1 MTTVATLAISLQTLF
16 TTTATL
22 CGQLAGLIR
31 RERTLTAQAF
41 AQALVFGWSAQPTA
55 TLESFAPALG
65 LSAQAL
71 HQRMGPAARAFFE
84 ALLTAALQHIQQAR
98 RSRCVLL
105 QSFAAVIIDDTT
117 TVALPADMA
126 HQFPGSGGCA
136 GNAAAVKILLRWEL
150 LTGRLLALRW
160 LPGVTSDR
168 TLAATADEL
177 PPGALH
183 LADQGFFDAG
193 RWQSLTDEQFWIS
206 RVPANITVAVDQ
218 PWQGLTDWLR
228 TLTTDFDGAVQLVQS
243 QQLACRLVARRCPPE
258 VAARRR
264 QKLREQLRRKKNR
277 TPSRRQLVLCDW
289 LVLASNVPATRLSAQ
304 ALWLVY
310 RSRWQIELLFKR
322 AKQQLGLSFSHGR
335 TGERVLVEV
344 LAKLLACVVVHWQSL
359 LRAGPL
365 GGVSVVLL
373 FRLVQA
379 YAGRLWDRL
388 RDGLP
393 LESVLERLRQELE
406 RVRRQPHRCKQPS
419 TRELLNHTEL
429 VRSLGSYGADAHR
442 SPRHHFV
449 AAFALES

>member
-1 MTTVATLAISLQTLF
+1 
-16 TTTATL
+16 
-22 CGQLAGLIR
+22 
-31 RERTLTAQAF
+31 
-41 AQALVFGWSAQPTA
+41 
-55 TLESFAPALG
+55 
-65 LSAQAL
+65 
-71 HQRMGPAARAFFE
+71 MGPAARAFFE

-126 HQFPGSGGCA
+126 HLFPGSGGCA

-429 VRSLGSYGADAHR
+429 VR
-442 SPRHHFV
+442 
-449 AAFALES
+449 